1 MVNRRMASPKYLLI
15 LVITI
20 GLLSGCNSDSSTADR
35 SDLDLS
41 DGTIAGCLMD
51 SGATFAES
59 SDELGFLSEANE
71 EIAKAFTFD
80 KKADLIVDL
89 WEKFQERD
97 QPSEW
102 LMWFGQPFGQ
112 GESPFEIADKGADG
126 SYVAYV
132 LKPTDAERRAVEGC
146 TA

>member
-1 MVNRRMASPKYLLI
+1 MSA
-15 LVITI
+15 
-20 GLLSGCNSDSSTADR
+20 
-35 SDLDLS
+35 
-41 DGTIAGCLMD
+41 GTIAGCLLD

-59 SDELGFLSEANE
+59 SDELGFLSEAGE
-71 EIAKAFTFD
+71 EIAKAFTVD
-80 KKADLIVDL
+80 KKSGLIVDL

-112 GESPFEIADKGADG
+112 GRSPFEIAAKSSGG

-132 LKPTDAERRAVEGC
+132 VKPTDAEREAVEGC